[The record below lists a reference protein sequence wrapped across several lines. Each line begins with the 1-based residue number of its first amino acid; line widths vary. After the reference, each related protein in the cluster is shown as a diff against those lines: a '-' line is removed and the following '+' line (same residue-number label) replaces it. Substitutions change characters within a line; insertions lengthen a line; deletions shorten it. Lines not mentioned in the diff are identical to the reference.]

1 MKIRNRIADVDRLM
15 TEVCQ
20 DLLKLVVEDG
30 WKNKLYSVASK
41 RVNEKSYR
49 AIYEKMRDKGLD
61 EYDVHDMD
69 ISALSTVI
77 RFCKPVVCLSEAT
90 RRAMKKV
97 TDTRNDIKHETD
109 LYTEETDCLR
119 AIIALCFLQDFV
131 RTVDSSEK
139 TISDAERLK
148 YRVRY
153 IKMIDELKEQLDEE
167 RIAEIEKEKSIDRD
181 IKMIVNSRNL
191 SRAWGETYKLYEN
204 RDRLEGSPES
214 RERLYM
220 FVDRASDEGIEY
232 AHFYAFVYSLVKKD
246 YVAALRRIEK
256 SIESCKN
263 DSGESDSNNMKKT
276 AQMINDYLRADI
288 SNKKSI
294 DHLIEFAHTQNI
306 SIIEKN
312 GVYTLQ

>member
-20 DLLKLVVEDG
+20 DLLKLVVQDG

-77 RFCKPVVCLSEAT
+77 RFCKSVVCLSEAT

-139 TISDAERLK
+139 TISDADRWA
-148 YRVRY
+148 YRVKY
-153 IKMIDELKEQLDEE
+153 IELIDELKEQLDEE
-167 RIAEIEKEKSIDRD
+167 RIAEIEKEKSIAKD
-181 IKMIVNSRNL
+181 IKKIVNSRDPLN
-191 SRAWGETYKLYEN
+191 AWLETYNLYEKRN
-204 RDRLEGSPES
+204 RLDNSPES
-214 RERLYM
+214 RERYTR
-220 FVDRASDEGIEY
+220 FIVCASDEGIAY
-232 AHFYAFVYSLVKKD
+232 AHFYAFNHYLQEKD
-246 YVAALRRIEK
+246 YEAALRRIEM
-256 SIESCKN
+256 SIDSCKIA
-263 DSGESDSNNMKKT
+263 SGELDRFIMKKT
-276 AQMINDYLRADI
+276 AKMIECYLLSDD
-288 SNKKSI
+288 SNRQSI
-294 DHLIEFAHTQNI
+294 NHLIEYARAQNI
-306 SIIEKN
+306 SIIEKD